1 MSKYKERFDKFMLRT
16 KIQKD
21 LFHIIRNVKY
31 SSEKE
36 DGYEE
41 YVLSYG
47 KPLKVCNYGMIP

>member
-1 MSKYKERFDKFMLRT
+1 MLT
-16 KIQKD
+16 FSTSFVIM
-21 LFHIIRNVKY
+21 NVKY

-41 YVLSYG
+41 YVLSYE